1 MESLHF
7 GFAYIATMV
16 LELALPRRF
25 RDYRFVSSIDSHHHQ
40 THPVIATFIGNFSD
54 SIRVFT
60 ALLHILTELASLTLL
75 YYLGCV
81 KFRRM
86 PTSGDSVCGFL
97 KYQFHANLYF
107 SEMFHRVV

>member
-1 MESLHF
+1 MEPLHY

-16 LELALPRRF
+16 QELSLPHRF
-25 RDYRFVSSIDSHHHQ
+25 HDYRFVSSRDSHHHQ
-40 THPVIATFIGNFSD
+40 MHPVIATFIDNFSD
-54 SIRVFT
+54 FIRVFV
-60 ALLHILTELASLTLL
+60 ALPHIPTELTSLTLL

-86 PTSGDSVCGFL
+86 PISGDSVCGFL
-97 KYQFHANLYF
+97 KYQFHADPYF